1 MTTRKFATLMF
12 ALACLP
18 AAVRADDDVDDDDA
32 PPPALGKTVRLEF
45 KLVHPEEEPIFTVL
59 CAGGDYAIDRDV
71 SEPNGGHVIKF
82 KGKLT
87 PTDDPARLRL
97 TFDAMVHHENANEG
111 IDATFTLTGSALL
124 TPGKQK
130 TLGVL
135 GEAALKVTAVEEE

>member
-1 MTTRKFATLMF
+1 MFSMLM
-12 ALACLP
+12 LLVVCLP
-18 AAVRADDDVDDDDA
+18 AGVRAEDDDDDA
-32 PPPALGKTVRLEF
+32 PPVLLSKTIRLEF
-45 KLVHPEEEPIFTVL
+45 QLVTPEDTPSFVVL
-59 CAGGDYAIDRDV
+59 CAGGDYAVDRDV
-71 SEPNGGHVIKF
+71 SEPSGAHAIRF
-82 KGKLT
+82 KGTLT

-97 TFDAMVHHENANEG
+97 TFDAMVHHANANEG

>member
-1 MTTRKFATLMF
+1 
-12 ALACLP
+12 
-18 AAVRADDDVDDDDA
+18 
-32 PPPALGKTVRLEF
+32 
-45 KLVHPEEEPIFTVL
+45 VL
-59 CAGGDYAIDRDV
+59 CAGGDYAVDRDV
-71 SEPNGGHVIKF
+71 SEPNGGHAIKF

-97 TFDAMVHHENANEG
+97 TFDAMVHHANANEG

-135 GEAALKVTAVEEE
+135 GEAALKVTAVEEGE